1 MNEEIKIIPIN
12 KDIIEFKLHKVQRI
26 NCKNKLSYMDIE
38 EATKKAELMIEPY
51 LKKQDR
57 QNIIANVK
65 PEYPAYYADYPD
77 GAKHTHCYI
86 RRGRKFWYLYGIERV
101 DILRSGSETVVFMPE
116 PLELK
121 RTKIFNYVTKT
132 LIGD

>member
-12 KDIIEFKLHKVQRI
+12 EEIIEFKLQKVQRI
-26 NCKNKLSYMDIE
+26 NCKKKLSYIDIE

-57 QNIIANVK
+57 QNITANVK
-65 PEYPAYYADYPD
+65 PEYPAYFADYPD
-77 GAKHTHCYI
+77 GSKHTHCYI

-101 DILRSGSETVVFMPE
+101 DIIRAGSKTVVFVPE
-116 PLELK
+116 SLEAK
-121 RTKIFNYVTKT
+121 STQIFNYVIKT